1 MSLPGWDNRARPSP
15 YSPATLVLVHAG
27 GSTTL
32 TVAPG
37 QRLLVGRNPGA
48 AIVVTDP
55 AIGPNH
61 ALIER
66 RGPGWLVTSLD
77 PTNPT
82 LILDS
87 TGRAQPIEGQLGLRA
102 GELLVGGC
110 QILLYPP
117 AP

>member
-1 MSLPGWDNRARPSP
+1 MNLPGWDNRPRPSP
-15 YSPATLVLVHAG
+15 YSPATLVLVHGG

-37 QRLLVGRNPGA
+37 QRLLVGRNPEA

-55 AIGPNH
+55 AISPNH

-77 PTNPT
+77 ACNPT

-87 TGRAQPIEGQLGLRA
+87 TGRAQPIEGQLGLRS

>member
-1 MSLPGWDNRARPSP
+1 MNFPGRGKRTRPSP
-15 YSPATLVLVHAG
+15 YAPATLVLVHAG

-32 TVAPG
+32 TVVPG
-37 QRLLVGRNPGA
+37 QRLLVGRNPDA

-55 AIGPNH
+55 TISPNH

-66 RGPGWLVTSLD
+66 RGPGWVVTSLD
-77 PTNPT
+77 ASNPT

-87 TGRAQPIEGQLGLRA
+87 TGRAQPIEGELGLRS
-102 GELLVGGC
+102 GELIVGGC

-117 AP
+117 PS